1 MEEGVINKYIIV
13 KYYVRNIFVL
23 NVIRYEVL

>member
-13 KYYVRNIFVL
+13 KYNVRNIFVL

>member
-13 KYYVRNIFVL
+13 KYNVRNIFVL
-23 NVIRYEVL
+23 NDIRYEVL